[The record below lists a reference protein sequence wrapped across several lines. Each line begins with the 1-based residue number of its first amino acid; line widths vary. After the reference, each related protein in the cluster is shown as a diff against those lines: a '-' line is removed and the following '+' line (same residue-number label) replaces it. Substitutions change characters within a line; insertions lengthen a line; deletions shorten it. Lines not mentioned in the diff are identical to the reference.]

1 MKLELRKVL
10 LQLSE
15 FALEVDTAIASARTA
30 IFGPSG
36 AGKTSLLEIIA
47 GLRESRCDLI
57 CFNGTTFADSSGALP
72 VRLRK
77 IGYLPQDDALFP
89 HFDVRRNLLYGR
101 PPASRDP
108 AFALEHVTCFLQIE
122 GLLHR
127 DVRELSRG
135 ERQRVAIGRA
145 LLSEPRL
152 LLLDEP
158 LTGLDRNLREAILEQ
173 LKVLPDESAKV
184 VPLKQIR
191 SQRDSRNPAMSS
203 SKEVFPAPDGPKIA
217 VRAEAMEVSTSSAN
231 SDNCSRTFRNSS
243 FIASPFS

>member
-1 MKLELRKVL
+1 MAAPETGGAVKLALRNVR

-15 FALEVDTAIASARTA
+15 FVLEVDAVMNSARTA

-47 GLRESRCDLI
+47 GLRECHCDLI
-57 CFNGTTFADSSGALP
+57 RFNETTFADSSVSLP
-72 VRLRK
+72 VRRRK
-77 IGYLPQDDALFP
+77 IGYVPQDDSLFP

-108 AFALEHVTCFLQIE
+108 AFALEHVTRFLQIE
-122 GLLHR
+122 RLLHR
-127 DVRELSRG
+127 DVRQLSRG

-145 LLSEPRL
+145 LLSEPQL

-173 LKVLPDESAKV
+173 LKVLPNEFNLPMLYVTHD
-184 VPLKQIR
+184 
-191 SQRDSRNPAMSS
+191 
-203 SKEVFPAPDGPKIA
+203 
-217 VRAEAMEVSTSSAN
+217 RAEAIELCDEALLIERGQIMARGTPEALL
-231 SDNCSRTFRNSS
+231 RG
-243 FIASPFS
+243 